1 VSSTPASSAG
11 PETVRHERR
20 GFAAFVTA
28 RPVAVAMVFLAA
40 VVFGWFSYQRLPVT
54 LMPELSYPTIT
65 VRTEYPG
72 AAPEEVENDV
82 SRPIE
87 EALGVVSGLRRIS
100 SVSRAG
106 VSDVVLE
113 FSWDTDVSEATQDT
127 LEKLDLVFLPDEA
140 ERPLILHYDPSLDPV
155 LELSLSGAGERFRG
169 EEGLRR
175 LRRLAELQVKRA
187 LEPIK
192 GVAAV
197 RVRGGLEEEIHVL
210 LADDALRRTG
220 LSIQAVIERLRQ
232 ENINVAGGTIK
243 EGRTEYMVRTLNE
256 YQSLREIGETVVASR
271 EGRDV
276 RIQDLGR
283 VVRAHKEREM
293 LTRADG
299 GESVQV
305 DVFKEAD
312 ANIVAVAERVRA
324 ALGEVKAG
332 EDEAG
337 AAPAAGGGGRGG
349 RGGPG
354 DRTEPAGLAGKLL
367 REEGARLQV
376 VADRSVFIQAS
387 IAELRSNA
395 VLGGFLAV
403 LVLLVF
409 LRDFRPTAII
419 ALSIPIALLLC
430 FAPLHLAGVSLN
442 IMSLGGLALGVGMLV
457 DSSIVVLESISRC
470 RQEGDAI
477 VAAAIRGTN
486 EVGAAVIASVLTTVA
501 VFFPMV
507 FVEGIAGQ
515 AFSDLG
521 LAVVVSQFAALGVA
535 LFLVPML
542 ASRRGVALADPGLQR
557 DAGEALIRRP
567 LAAWQAFRGDA
578 RRLRGWG
585 SPAGVRLPLRLLRLA
600 AAFPV
605 FLYLIFRLLLGAL
618 FEALGRLA
626 LLLLVGGARVWGWTV
641 APVARGLVRLLA
653 RGAEGAAHGRAG
665 RLRTLYPAAVR
676 WGLHHPLPVVAAT
689 VAMMAVTWLLATRL
703 GSELLPE
710 VHQGEFTFEVGLPV
724 GTPLEE
730 TEAVLAPVE
739 RAVLVEREHLR
750 SLILTVGFDPAN
762 AQRADEGE
770 HSARFKMLLAS
781 SDPRVE
787 EAVIARLR
795 ERLAEI
801 PDLQARVVRPV
812 LFSTR
817 TPIEVEVHGDDLQR
831 LKAQTERVREV
842 MAGLPDLADVEATL
856 KSGAPEVQIVYDRD
870 RLARYGLDLRRV
882 AELVRDQV
890 KGREASRFNQRD
902 RRVPI
907 VVRLE
912 EKDREAVEDVRGL
925 VANPEGA
932 APIPLAAVA
941 DVSLGEGP
949 SEVRRVDSQRVGLV
963 RANLAPGTLGAGA
976 SSLGE
981 AAAAIESALANRIE
995 WPADMSF
1002 VLAGQT
1008 QEWERSRGSLWLAL
1022 ALSVFLVYV
1031 IMAAQFESLLHPL
1044 VILLTIPLAFFGTIV
1059 TLWALGIS
1067 LSVVVFLGMIMLAG
1081 IVVNNAIVLIDY
1093 INTLRRRGLPRDEA
1107 IVTAGQVRLRPILMT
1122 TATTVLGL
1130 VPMVFGLGDGAE
1142 IRTPMAIAVVSGLTV
1157 STVLTLFIIP
1167 SIYALVDRL
1176 QARLLGRPAEA
1187 VGAELASAQGAG
1199 KLPPYELPGAETV
1212 PS

>member
-1 VSSTPASSAG
+1 MSLPR
-11 PETVRHERR
+11 PERR

-28 RPVAVAMVFLAA
+28 RPVAVSMIFLAA

-113 FSWDTDVSEATQDT
+113 FSWDSDVSEATQDT

-155 LELSLSGAGERFRG
+155 LELSLSGTGERFRG

-192 GVAAV
+192 DVAAV

-210 LADDALRRTG
+210 LSEDALRRTG

-256 YQSLREIGETVVASR
+256 YQDLREIGETVVASR

-276 RIQDLGR
+276 RVQDLGR

-293 LTRADG
+293 LTRTDG
-299 GESVQV
+299 GESVQI

-312 ANIVAVAERVRA
+312 ANIVAVAARVRA
-324 ALGEVKAG
+324 ALGEAKDGEGDAG
-332 EDEAG
+332 TPSGG
-337 AAPAAGGGGRGG
+337 AQGGRGG
-349 RGGPG
+349 SGG
-354 DRTEPAGLAGKLL
+354 RTEPVGLAGKLL
-367 REEGARLQV
+367 REEGARLQM

-387 IAELRSNA
+387 IAELRDNCI
-395 VLGGFLAV
+395 LGGFLAV
-403 LVLLVF
+403 LVLLLF
-409 LRDFRPTAII
+409 LRDFRATAIV
-419 ALSIPIALLLC
+419 AVNIPIALLLC

-457 DSSIVVLESISRC
+457 DCSIVVLESISRC
-470 RQEGDAI
+470 REEGDGI
-477 VAAAIRGTN
+477 VAAAVRGTN
-486 EVGAAVIASVLTTVA
+486 EVGAAVISSTLTSVA

-557 DAGEALIRRP
+557 DAGQALLRRP
-567 LAAWQAFRGDA
+567 LAAWQAFRGDL
-578 RRLRGWG
+578 RRLKIWM
-585 SPAGVRLPLRLLRLA
+585 PIRLLRSLLA
-600 AAFPV
+600 LPAL
-605 FLYLIFRLLLGAL
+605 LYLTLRLFFGAF
-618 FEALGRLA
+618 FEVLGRLM
-626 LLLLVGGARVWGWTV
+626 LLLLVGGAKVWGWTA
-641 APVARGLVRLLA
+641 APAARGVVRLLS
-653 RGAEGAAHGRAG
+653 RGAERATIGRAG
-665 RLRTLYPAAVR
+665 RLRRAYPEAVR
-676 WGLHHPLPVVAAT
+676 WGLRHPLPVIAVTA
-689 VAMMAVTWLLATRL
+689 AMMAATWLLTARL

-710 VHQGEFTFEVGLPV
+710 VHQGEFTFEVALPV
-724 GTPLEE
+724 GTPLAE

-739 RAVLVEREHLR
+739 RALLEEREHLR

-770 HSARFKMLLAS
+770 HSARFKMLLDS
-781 SDPRVE
+781 SDPRLE

-795 ERLAEI
+795 SRLAEI

-817 TPIEVEVHGDDLQR
+817 TPIEVEVRGDDLQR
-831 LKAQTERVREV
+831 LKTQTERVREV
-842 MAGLPDLADVEATL
+842 MAGLPELADVEATL

-890 KGREASRFNQRD
+890 KGREASRFNQQD

-912 EKDREAVEDVRGL
+912 EVDREAVEDVRGL
-925 VANPEGA
+925 VANPEGTT
-932 APIPLAAVA
+932 PIPLAAVA
-941 DVSLGEGP
+941 AVSLGEGP

-963 RANLAPGTLGAGA
+963 RANLAPGTLGAGG

-981 AAAAIESALANRIE
+981 AAAAIERALANRVD
-995 WPADMSF
+995 WPADMTF

-1022 ALSVFLVYV
+1022 GLSVFLVYV

-1059 TLWALGIS
+1059 TLWVLGIS

-1081 IVVNNAIVLIDY
+1081 IVVNNAIVLVDY
-1093 INTLRRRGLPRDEA
+1093 INILRRRGLPRDEA

-1130 VPMVFGLGDGAE
+1130 LPMVFGLGDGAE
-1142 IRTPMAIAVVSGLTV
+1142 IRTPMAIAVVSGLTT

-1167 SIYALVDRL
+1167 SIYALVDRM
-1176 QARLLGRPAEA
+1176 QARLLGRPVEAETA
-1187 VGAELASAQGAG
+1187 AGAPPPP
-1199 KLPPYELPGAETV
+1199 LPALPGAEGLA
-1212 PS
+1212 S